1 VPTWDSAAVVRS
13 SGGSV
18 SVPGALAD
26 FGPDFREASC
36 CPRSSNNRAGSVRL
50 SIWCS
55 PGNTSQD
62 TTADGH
68 WKALDLLIE
77 PAKIAAGP
85 APHLTAPGRGPQTA
99 VWEIVWSTDTVRP
112 LREAAERWLAKANE
126 PISFRHNSLRDRP
139 PAPQPQLLHLYE
151 QCLPRGSGCQRCEPA
166 SPIVLFGD
174 RRIAG
179 TT

>member
-1 VPTWDSAAVVRS
+1 
-13 SGGSV
+13 V

-62 TTADGH
+62 TTADGD

-77 PAKIAAGP
+77 PANYPFRFYPTDFPQSRSLPEGPTSAKSRP
-85 APHLTAPGRGPQTA
+85 APRLT
-99 VWEIVWSTDTVRP
+99 
-112 LREAAERWLAKANE
+112 
-126 PISFRHNSLRDRP
+126 
-139 PAPQPQLLHLYE
+139 
-151 QCLPRGSGCQRCEPA
+151 
-166 SPIVLFGD
+166 
-174 RRIAG
+174 
-179 TT
+179 